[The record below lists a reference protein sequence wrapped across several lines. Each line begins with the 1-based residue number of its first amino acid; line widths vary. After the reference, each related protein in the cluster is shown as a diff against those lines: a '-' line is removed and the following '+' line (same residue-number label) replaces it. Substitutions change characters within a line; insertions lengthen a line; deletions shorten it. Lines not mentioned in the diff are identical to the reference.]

1 MIEKNIKN
9 LFDHI
14 TRLDSG
20 GRGDTEEDAMFTKK
34 PFGPVNCASC
44 EKDVVNL
51 QGIKADFLAW
61 KRLPERNPGDRI
73 ARYGQGF
80 SKMLNMIKSTDTGH
94 LIDQSF
100 QSPHTSMGNAPSSA
114 IMSARADQFGSNSY
128 KTHHGRVKP
137 TTSPHK
143 GRDNRSGSVDMGT
156 DTMHTQAHTNESP
169 HKFNNT

>member
-73 ARYGQGF
+73 ARVSIVSLVLFVVVRARILQ
-80 SKMLNMIKSTDTGH
+80 DAEH
-94 LIDQSF
+94 DQV
-100 QSPHTSMGNAPSSA
+100 N
-114 IMSARADQFGSNSY
+114 
-128 KTHHGRVKP
+128 
-137 TTSPHK
+137 
-143 GRDNRSGSVDMGT
+143 
-156 DTMHTQAHTNESP
+156 
-169 HKFNNT
+169 